1 MHVHAWSQDDAP
13 PPYIPRPGT
22 SLTTFFERTTLL
34 ISHDTTR
41 QEDYRRWV
49 ELVYAGDVHDFH
61 GVRLRRYVFSQED
74 FRNDSAMAP
83 DFYHDNLPTCVRGEE
98 GASLC
103 LSVSIYLSI
112 CMYPSHLTPN
122 T

>member
-1 MHVHAWSQDDAP
+1 MLALSPATITQH
-13 PPYIPRPGT
+13 
-22 SLTTFFERTTLL
+22 L
-34 ISHDTTR
+34 ISPNSPNT

-83 DFYHDNLPTCVRGEE
+83 DFYHDNLPTCVT
-98 GASLC
+98 SFVYIYVC
-103 LSVSIYLSI
+103 LSAAVD
-112 CMYPSHLTPN
+112 LTPN
-122 T
+122 NIPIHKSTAA